1 MEEIVTRSRSIT
13 TPWIERRHLQIETKK
28 SKSYVILCCDSMIP
42 FALKL
47 VNMYPNRFKYIE
59 TEYKKYNDGTDNI
72 TISGYSPENEIAGED
87 VLFLASFHSNDV
99 TLSQFSVLIVLLQ
112 SFIESLTIVLP
123 YYPVATNER
132 VEREGHVATANTYS
146 MLLSNLPNVGKPT
159 RLMLYDLHTLQ
170 NRFYFHS
177 STIPSLHSAI
187 PLLLERLKS
196 TNITAIAFPDDGAAK
211 RFGRTFKSAGFEE
224 IVICGKKRDGD
235 KRIVTILDGD
245 CLGKE
250 VIIVDDLV
258 QTGGTLYE
266 CAVTLLKKGAVKV
279 SCFVTHGV
287 FPNKCWQNF
296 CKQSNGS
303 KAVFETFWLT
313 NSYPVT
319 NELPKD
325 DCFEI
330 LDLVPQIL
338 NDLDGF

>member
-1 MEEIVTRSRSIT
+1 MEMKSNQ
-13 TPWIERRHLQIETKK
+13 WAERRKSLIDLKGNKK
-28 SKSYVILCCDSMIP
+28 FVVLCADAMKP
-42 FALKL
+42 MVNNL
-47 VNMYPNRFKYIE
+47 VNAHPDRFKYVV
-59 TEYKKYNDGTDNI
+59 TEYKKYNDGTDDI
-72 TISGYSPENEIAGED
+72 TIGGFSPENEIAGED
-87 VLFLASFHSNDV
+87 ILFLASFHSNDV

-132 VEREGHVATANTYS
+132 VEEEGHVATANTYS
-146 MLLSNLPNVGKPT
+146 MLLSNLPSVGKPT

-187 PLLLERLKS
+187 PLLLKRLKE

-211 RFGRTFKSAGFEE
+211 RFSRFFKSNGFNE
-224 IVICGKKRDGD
+224 IIICGKKRDGD

-245 CLGKE
+245 CEGKE
-250 VIIVDDLV
+250 IIIVDDLV

-266 CAVTLLKKGAVKV
+266 CAVTLLKRGASKV

-287 FPNKCWQNF
+287 FPNGCWKHF
-296 CKQSNGS
+296 LKQSNGS

-313 NSYPVT
+313 NSYPVAKS
-319 NELPKD
+319 LPKD